1 MNTYYKRLLVGIINF
16 NLNSQ
21 AENHIRGIVAVQDT
35 LFDSI
40 DEFII
45 EVFNDNKDSY
55 CINRYI
61 EYTKE
66 D

>member
-1 MNTYYKRLLVGIINF
+1 MNTYCKRLLVDIINF
-16 NLNSQ
+16 NLKLQ
-21 AENHIRGIVAVQDT
+21 AENHIRGLVTIQDT

-40 DEFII
+40 DEFVI
-45 EVFNDNKDSY
+45 EVFNDNKDNY

>member
-1 MNTYYKRLLVGIINF
+1 MNTYYKRLLVEIINF
-16 NLNSQ
+16 NLKLQ
-21 AENHIRGIVAVQDT
+21 AENHIRGLVNVQDT

-40 DEFII
+40 DEFVI
-45 EVFNDNKDSY
+45 EVFNDNQDSY

-61 EYTKE
+61 ECTKE